1 MDFQSR
7 SLAAGARILRLDYN
21 SRQVKLLAFAFLI
34 PLFAALPER
43 AADPPEVIVQKAQEA
58 HRAGDLTTAIRL
70 YREFLTDHP
79 EVAEIRSNLGAALA
93 QDGQFEAAIKEY
105 REALKK
111 LTNPAIR
118 RNLALAYYKLGRL
131 PEAVQEFE
139 IVHKS
144 QPDSLQT
151 VYLLGDCWLQMGQS
165 QKVIDMLTPLQGQ
178 HPEDKAIA
186 YMLGTALLSLHRTGL
201 AQMVLDRV
209 LREGE
214 SAEAALLLGASEFEA
229 HDNKAALA
237 HFQRAIALNPK
248 LPSAHGFYA
257 RVLKEMGDTDGAADQ
272 YREELK
278 LNPYD
283 FVSNLDTA
291 LLLKEEGKLDEA
303 LEHVERALRVR
314 PGDAGALYQ
323 RAAIHLLQAHNDQ
336 ARAELEALIKDYPE
350 FTEAHVSL
358 ATTYYRLKRK
368 EDGDRERGIVR
379 QLQDEEQKRQEQSQK
394 QAPAAPGAQAPPK
407 P

>member
-1 MDFQSR
+1 M
-7 SLAAGARILRLDYN
+7 
-21 SRQVKLLAFAFLI
+21 KLLAFAFLI
-34 PLFAALPER
+34 PLFAALPGR

-93 QDGQFEAAIKEY
+93 RDGQFDLAIKEY

-118 RNLALAYYKLGRL
+118 LNLALAYYKLGRL

-165 QKVIDMLTPLQGQ
+165 QNVIDLLTPLQ
-178 HPEDKAIA
+178 HKYPEDKAIA

-229 HDNKAALA
+229 HDSKAALV
-237 HFQRAIALNPK
+237 HFRRAIQIDPN
-248 LPSAHGFYA
+248 LPSAHAFYA
-257 RVLKEMGDTDGAADQ
+257 RALKETGDSDGAAEQ

-283 FVSNLDTA
+283 YVSNLDTV

-303 LEHVERALRVR
+303 LVHVDRALRVR

-323 RAAIHLLQAHNDQ
+323 RAAIHVLQARNEQ
-336 ARAELEALIKDYPE
+336 ARAELEGLIQEYPN

-379 QLQDEEQKRQEQSQK
+379 QLQEAEQKRLEQSQK
-394 QAPAAPGAQAPPK
+394 QTPAAPGAQAPPK
-407 P
+407 Q

>member
-1 MDFQSR
+1 MTL
-7 SLAAGARILRLDYN
+7 LAAAPG
-21 SRQVKLLAFAFLI
+21 
-34 PLFAALPER
+34 R
-43 AADPPEVIVQKAQEA
+43 AGDPPEVLVQKAQEA
-58 HRAGDLTTAIRL
+58 HRAGDMTTAIRL
-70 YREFLTDHP
+70 YREFLKDHP

-93 QDGQFEAAIKEY
+93 RDGQFDLAITEY

-111 LTNPAIR
+111 LVNPGIR
-118 RNLALAYYKLGRL
+118 LNLALAYYKLGRL
-131 PEAVQEFE
+131 PQAVQEFE
-139 IVHKS
+139 TVRQS
-144 QPDSLQT
+144 QPEALQP

-165 QKVIDMLTPLQGQ
+165 QKVIDLLTPLQQ
-178 HPEDKAIA
+178 KYPDDKAIA

-214 SAEAALLLGASEFEA
+214 SAETALLLGASEFEA

-237 HFQRAIALNPK
+237 HFRRAIELNPK

-257 RVLKEMGDTDGAADQ
+257 RVLKEMGDTDGAAEQ
-272 YREELK
+272 YREELQ

-283 FVSNLDTA
+283 YVSNLDTA
-291 LLLKEEGKLDEA
+291 LLLKEEGKLDQA

-323 RAAIHLLQAHNDQ
+323 VAAIHVLQARNEQ
-336 ARAELEALIKDYPE
+336 ARVELEALIEDYPQ

-379 QLQDEEQKRQEQSQK
+379 QLQEEDQKRLEESQK
-394 QAPAAPGAQAPPK
+394 QKPAGPGALAPPK
-407 P
+407 Q

>member
-1 MDFQSR
+1 M
-7 SLAAGARILRLDYN
+7 
-21 SRQVKLLAFAFLI
+21 KLHAFALLI
-34 PLFAALPER
+34 PLLAVAPAR
-43 AADPPEVIVQKAQEA
+43 AGDPPEVLVQKAQEA
-58 HRAGDLTTAIRL
+58 HRAGEMATAIRL
-70 YREFLTDHP
+70 YREFLKDHP
-79 EVAEIRSNLGAALA
+79 EVAEIRTNLGAALA
-93 QDGQFEAAIKEY
+93 RDGQFEEAIKEY

-111 LTNPAIR
+111 LPNPGIR
-118 RNLALAYYKLGRL
+118 LNLALAYYKLGRL
-131 PEAVQEFE
+131 PEAVPEFE
-139 IVHKS
+139 AVHKA
-144 QPDSLQT
+144 QPAALQP

-165 QKVIDMLTPLQGQ
+165 QKVIDLLTPLEQQ
-178 HPEDKAIA
+178 HPEDNAIA
-186 YMLGTALLSLHRTGL
+186 YMLGTALLNLHRTGL
-201 AQMVLDRV
+201 AQMVLDRI

-214 SAEAALLLGASEFEA
+214 SAETALLLGASEFEA

-237 HFQRAIALNPK
+237 HFKRAIQLNPN

-257 RVLKEMGDTDGAADQ
+257 RVLKEMGDTDAAAEQ

-283 FVSNLDTA
+283 YVSNLDTA

-303 LEHVERALRVR
+303 LVHVERGLRVR

-323 RAAIHLLQAHNDQ
+323 VAAIHVLQAKNDQ
-336 ARAELEALIKDYPE
+336 ARAELEQMIKDYPD

-358 ATTYYRLKRK
+358 ATVYYRLKRK

-379 QLQDEEQKRQEQSQK
+379 QLQEEDQKRLEESQK
-394 QAPAAPGAQAPPK
+394 QKPAGPGALEAPK

>member
-1 MDFQSR
+1 MG
-7 SLAAGARILRLDYN
+7 AAGILGVDYN
-21 SRQVKLLAFAFLI
+21 SRQVKLHAFALLI
-34 PLFAALPER
+34 PLLAVAPAR
-43 AADPPEVIVQKAQEA
+43 AGDPPEVLVQKAQEA
-58 HRAGDLTTAIRL
+58 HRAGDMATAIRL
-70 YREFLTDHP
+70 YREFLKDHP
-79 EVAEIRSNLGAALA
+79 EVAEIHSNLGAALA
-93 QDGQFEAAIKEY
+93 RNGQFEEAIKEY

-111 LTNPAIR
+111 LTNPGIR
-118 RNLALAYYKLGRL
+118 LNLALAYYKLGRL

-139 IVHKS
+139 TVHKS
-144 QPDSLQT
+144 QPEALQP

-165 QKVIDMLTPLQGQ
+165 QKVIDLLTPLQERR
-178 HPEDKAIA
+178 PEDKAIA
-186 YMLGTALLSLHRTGL
+186 YMLGTALLNLHRTGL

-283 FVSNLDTA
+283 FVSNLETA

-303 LEHVERALRVR
+303 LEHVDRALRVR
-314 PGDAGALYQ
+314 RGDAGALYQ
-323 RAAIHLLQAHNDQ
+323 RATIHVLQAHNDQ
-336 ARAELEALIKDYPE
+336 ARAELEALIKDYPN

-379 QLQDEEQKRQEQSQK
+379 QLQEEEQKRQEESQK
-394 QAPAAPGAQAPPK
+394 QQPAAPGAQTLPK

>member
-1 MDFQSR
+1 MQWD
-7 SLAAGARILRLDYN
+7 AAGKRGVDYN
-21 SRQVKLLAFAFLI
+21 SRQVKLLASAILT
-34 PLFAALPER
+34 LLLAASPGR
-43 AADPPEVIVQKAQEA
+43 AGDPPEVLVQKAQEA
-58 HRAGDLTTAIRL
+58 HRAGDMTTAIRL
-70 YREFLTDHP
+70 YREFLKDHP

-93 QDGQFEAAIKEY
+93 RDGQFDLAITEY

-111 LTNPAIR
+111 LVNPGIR
-118 RNLALAYYKLGRL
+118 LNLALAYYKLGRL

-139 IVHKS
+139 SVHKS
-144 QPDSLQT
+144 QPEAMQP

-165 QKVIDMLTPLQGQ
+165 QKVIDLLTPLEQK

-186 YMLGTALLSLHRTGL
+186 YMLGTALLNLHRTGL
-201 AQMVLDRV
+201 AQVVLDRV

-214 SAEAALLLGASEFEA
+214 SAEAALLMGASEFEA
-229 HDNKAALA
+229 HDNKAALE
-237 HFQRAIALNPK
+237 HFRRAIQLNPG

-257 RVLKEMGDTDGAADQ
+257 RVLKEMGETDAAAEQ

-283 FVSNLDTA
+283 YMSNLDSA
-291 LLLKEEGKLDEA
+291 LLMKEEGKLDEA
-303 LEHVERALRVR
+303 LEHVERAMRVR
-314 PGDAGALYQ
+314 PGDPGALYQ
-323 RAAIHLLQAHNDQ
+323 RATVHVLQAKNEQ

-358 ATTYYRLKRK
+358 ATIYYRLKRK

-379 QLQDEEQKRQEQSQK
+379 QLQEEQQKRQEESQK
-394 QAPAAPGAQAPPK
+394 QKPAAAPGVQAPPQQ
-407 P
+407 